1 MILSLLNQKGGVGKT
16 TLSVNLADALAS
28 KTCRVLLVDADTQ
41 GSALAWSTVR
51 EKAPR
56 FPVVGM
62 PKATLHKD
70 LPSLAADYDVVI
82 IDGPPRSNDIA
93 RSAIL
98 AADLV
103 LIPVQPSPVDV
114 WATDETVKLVQE
126 AQLWREDI
134 RAAFVLNRR
143 IANTAI
149 GRDVVDVFKDQ
160 PFPVLDAAI
169 AQRVA
174 FAESFTKGLSALES
188 EPFSTAAAE
197 IKALAKLV
205 QHSKRRTA
213 A

>member
-1 MILSLLNQKGGVGKT
+1 MIIALLNQKGGVGKT
-16 TLSVNLADALAS
+16 TLAVNLADALCGRS
-28 KTCRVLLVDADTQ
+28 CRVLLIDADPQ
-41 GSALAWSTVR
+41 GSALAWSAVR

-62 PKATLHKD
+62 PKASLHKD
-70 LPSLAADYDVVI
+70 LPSIASDYDVVL

-114 WATDETVKLVQE
+114 WATDATVKLVQE
-126 AQLWREDI
+126 AQTWREDI

-149 GRDVVDVFKDQ
+149 GRDVVDVFADQ
-160 PFPVLDAAI
+160 PFPVLLQAVT
-169 AQRVA
+169 QRVA
-174 FAESFTKGLSALES
+174 FAESFTRGLSVLEA
-188 EPFSTAAAE
+188 EPLSAAASE
-197 IKALAKLV
+197 IKALARLV
-205 QHSKRRTA
+205 HQSKRRTA